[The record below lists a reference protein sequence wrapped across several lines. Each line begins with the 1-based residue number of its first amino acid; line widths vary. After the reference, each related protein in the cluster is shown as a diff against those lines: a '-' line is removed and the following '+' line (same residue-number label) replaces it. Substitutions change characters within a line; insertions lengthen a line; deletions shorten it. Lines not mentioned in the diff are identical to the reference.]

1 MLRRLLIHIFPLFVC
16 LTAFGQVNQVL
27 WGKGKALYAN
37 PIATIDSLT
46 YGQLLYGDT
55 LYIIFDRQSKRIVY
69 DTIHMHVP
77 GIVFHDTVYT
87 TDTIYLEPS
96 RRIGVFSVAADKQVS
111 FSQGN
116 LQYIS
121 SSDTWCFADQQWD
134 YLGEQNRQ
142 GERIDLFDWP
152 KDAIGKFFDW
162 GNYIINSDI
171 PNIWRTLTK
180 DEYTYLL
187 HDRERATELM
197 GGAMIEGISGLVVL
211 PDD

>member
-1 MLRRLLIHIFPLFVC
+1 MLRRLLIHIFLLFVC

-87 TDTIYLEPS
+87 TDTIYLEPEYVDLGLSVKWATFNVGATSPEDYGDYYAWGETMPKDIYSWTNYKWCDGTQNNMTKYTATDGKNNIRTS
-96 RRIGVFSVAADKQVS
+96 RRCRHRK
-111 FSQGN
+111 
-116 LQYIS
+116 
-121 SSDTWCFADQQWD
+121 
-134 YLGEQNRQ
+134 LGR
-142 GERIDLFDWP
+142 
-152 KDAIGKFFDW
+152 
-162 GNYIINSDI
+162 
-171 PNIWRTLTK
+171 
-180 DEYTYLL
+180 
-187 HDRERATELM
+187 
-197 GGAMIEGISGLVVL
+197 
-211 PDD
+211 